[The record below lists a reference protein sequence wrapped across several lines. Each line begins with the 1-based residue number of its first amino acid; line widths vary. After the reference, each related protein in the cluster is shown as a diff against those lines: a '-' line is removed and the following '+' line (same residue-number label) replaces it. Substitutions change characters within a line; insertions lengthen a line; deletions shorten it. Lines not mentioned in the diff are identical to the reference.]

1 MAQHNPYAPSPAVL
15 SSVEARGRSDEVRR
29 DGRFIVM
36 PVDATLPDRCVKC
49 NAPPAEPT
57 RTRTIY
63 WHHPA
68 IYLVVL
74 VNIIIYAIVAYA
86 VRKTIKLEV
95 PLCTA
100 HKKRRRNAILLAW
113 TGVIASFV
121 LPIAFGSGEN
131 SGTWVLVCVLMFFV
145 SCLVGIFGSRLL
157 YGKKIDADEA
167 RLGGAG
173 REFLDSLPE

>member
-1 MAQHNPYAPSPAVL
+1 MDRHNPYAPSRAVL
-15 SSVEARGRSDEVRR
+15 AQTDGRGRSDEVRR
-29 DGRFIVM
+29 EGKFIVM
-36 PVDATLPDRCVKC
+36 AVDATLPHRCVKC
-49 NAPPAEPT
+49 NAQPDEPT
-57 RTRTIY
+57 KTRTLY

-68 IYLVVL
+68 IYLVIL
-74 VNIIIYAIVAYA
+74 FNLIIYAIVAYA

-95 PLCTA
+95 PLCLE

-113 TGVIASFV
+113 IGVIAAFV
-121 LPIAFGSGEN
+121 LPIAFGSEEN
-131 SGTWVLVCVLMFFV
+131 GGAWVLFCVLLFFV
-145 SCLVGIFGSRLL
+145 SCLAGIFRSRLL